1 MNQRR
6 TARELTRAI
15 EEWLQAFDE
24 IPETSPVRKAPLN
37 RSTRPL
43 PGTDIP
49 EEWRELVSHWI
60 CQDLLFDLLRE
71 LKDAATRYRWK
82 QFSLAFEVRG
92 LRGYELTAELLKYR
106 DKLEQIIAETS
117 WYQFIWHQ
125 LRQLVKGKPNESEE

>member
-60 CQDLLFDLLRE
+60 CQDDENTRKRE
-71 LKDAATRYRWK
+71 
-82 QFSLAFEVRG
+82 S
-92 LRGYELTAELLKYR
+92 
-106 DKLEQIIAETS
+106 S
-117 WYQFIWHQ
+117 M
-125 LRQLVKGKPNESEE
+125 